1 MDLQLHSA
9 QAPMGLIA
17 HIGFWILLAY
27 GWMWDEIGLGG
38 ASLFLSLWIA
48 GWLGLPY
55 FLDAAALFSS
65 YVAVLDI
72 ALVFM
77 IFQGDVKLR

>member
-1 MDLQLHSA
+1 
-9 QAPMGLIA
+9 MGLIA
-17 HIGFWILLAY
+17 HIGFWIFLAY
-27 GWMWDEIGLGG
+27 GWMWDEIGLGA

-55 FLDAAALFSS
+55 FFDAAALFSS

-72 ALVFM
+72 ALVFL
-77 IFQGDVKLR
+77 IFKGDVKLR